1 MSYKGIVLAGGSGQ
15 RLSPLTK
22 ILNKHLLPI
31 HDKPMIFYAL
41 SILFLSKIKDILVI
55 CRKQDI
61 KSFQNLLGDG
71 TRFGVNFEYAVQ
83 EKPTGIT
90 EAFVI
95 GENFINNSNVALVLG
110 DNFFYGHQL
119 TEKLLKAKS
128 KNKSCT
134 IFTYPVKNPS
144 AYGVAEMLDT
154 KKIKSIKEKPKK
166 TLSNLVKKKK
176 QRY

>member
-83 EKPTGIT
+83 EKPTAVQVQQLVNSGI
-90 EAFVI
+90 
-95 GENFINNSNVALVLG
+95 NSKQLNKINNHIINS
-110 DNFFYGHQL
+110 
-119 TEKLLKAKS
+119 S
-128 KNKSCT
+128 KINTINNK
-134 IFTYPVKNPS
+134 N
-144 AYGVAEMLDT
+144 
-154 KKIKSIKEKPKK
+154 
-166 TLSNLVKKKK
+166 
-176 QRY
+176 R